1 MWNPLN
7 RWSAL
12 LCLCLVVLSGC
23 SATPRTVYVEP
34 VCPKIPQDMLTEC
47 PMPDLMGDTYGDV
60 VEWSVSLVTALKE
73 CNARMA
79 VIRAD

>member
-1 MWNPLN
+1 
-7 RWSAL
+7 
-12 LCLCLVVLSGC
+12 
-23 SATPRTVYVEP
+23 
-34 VCPKIPQDMLTEC
+34 
-47 PMPDLMGDTYGDV
+47 MPDLMGDTYGDV